1 MKVDL
6 TKYVEEHQ
14 FKFDYALNEKISNAE
29 VKIKGFRCMKNVLDL
44 LFNALFL
51 ELKSPVSLM
60 DKLDLERHTR

>member
-29 VKIKGFRCMKNVLDL
+29 VKIKGFRCMKSVLDP
-44 LFNALFL
+44 LFNAPFL
-51 ELKSPVSLM
+51 EPKSPASPM
-60 DKLDLERHTR
+60 GKLDQEKHTQ